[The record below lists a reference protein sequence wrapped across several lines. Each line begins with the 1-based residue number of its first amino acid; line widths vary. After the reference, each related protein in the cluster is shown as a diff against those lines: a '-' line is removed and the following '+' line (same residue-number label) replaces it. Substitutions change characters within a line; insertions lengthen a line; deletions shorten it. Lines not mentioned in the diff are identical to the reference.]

1 MGYCV
6 CWAQSREESA
16 DKLVV
21 WSAAAVYAAGTR
33 TLRRLRHV
41 LPDAAEWPKAE
52 LEKVERAELKLLCA
66 FAERC
71 REQGLDSPI
80 LNQLVLAVLCA
91 HAQGDPHGPAVQGLL
106 SAASPSGSSARSPPV
121 ELAFRIQEATA
132 ASEGEVPP
140 VQLLPN
146 LTAALVSLLP
156 VLGSREQLQELGYSG
171 LSYLGKSAAVATG
184 WVASSET
191 ARQLLGRRVH
201 TFTEEEE
208 SQVTQDLCSIWKA
221 LRRSSAGLGLR
232 DRWYLRRQLE
242 EAKDRLPKSMRGAV
256 EDASVAFELGS
267 SRGKAGKLFDSVAWS
282 ALFIFLLA
290 VVSDDGIGLL
300 RFHVVPESF
309 QQVVKERLQ
318 ERALRV
324 EELLTRH
331 DPPAQDETAIAYI
344 EPPPGNWDVPEYLQ
358 GPLFRGNPS

>member
-1 MGYCV
+1 
-6 CWAQSREESA
+6 
-16 DKLVV
+16 LVV
-21 WSAAAVYAAGTR
+21 WSAAAVYAAATR

-41 LPDAAEWPKAE
+41 LPDVAEWPKAQ

-91 HAQGDPHGPAVQGLL
+91 HAQGDPHGAAVEGLV
-106 SAASPSGSSARSPPV
+106 SAASPSGSARSPPL

-146 LTAALVSLLP
+146 LSAALVALLP
-156 VLGSREQLQELGYSG
+156 VLGSREQLQERGYSG
-171 LSYLGKSAAVATG
+171 LSYLGKSAAVATS

-208 SQVTQDLCSIWKA
+208 SQVSQDLCSIWKA
-221 LRRSSAGLGLR
+221 LRRSSSGLNLR

-242 EAKDRLPKSMRGAV
+242 EAKDRLPKNMRGVV
-256 EDASVAFELGS
+256 EDAAVAFERGS
-267 SRGKAGKLFDSVAWS
+267 SRGKAGKLFDSIAWG

-290 VVSDDGIGLL
+290 VFSDDGIGLL

-309 QQVVKERLQ
+309 QQLVKDRLQ
-318 ERALRV
+318 EHALRV

-331 DPPAQDETAIAYI
+331 DPPTQDETAIAYI
-344 EPPPGNWDVPEYLQ
+344 EPLQGNWDVPEYLQ